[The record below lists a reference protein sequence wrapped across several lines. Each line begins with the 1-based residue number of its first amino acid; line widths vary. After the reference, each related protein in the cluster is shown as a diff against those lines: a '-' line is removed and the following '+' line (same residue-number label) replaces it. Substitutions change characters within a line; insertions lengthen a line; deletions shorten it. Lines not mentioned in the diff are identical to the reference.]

1 MIDHLLNIAIMA
13 LAAIGAWTAM
23 GEGMV
28 LEPVRKWIEKHA
40 TPFLSKPLATCP
52 RCMVTIYG
60 TAALLVLGVAIDI
73 YTWPVYLVCAVGLQ
87 EMLHR

>member
-1 MIDHLLNIAIMA
+1 MIEHLWNIIVMA
-13 LAAIGAWTAM
+13 LAALGVWTAM

-28 LEPVRKWIEKHA
+28 FEPVRKVAEMFPVFIQ
-40 TPFLSKPLATCP
+40 KPLATCP

-60 TAALLVLGVAIDI
+60 TAALLLLGWQFNI
-73 YTWPVYLVCAVGLQ
+73 YVWPVYLIAAVGLQ